1 MNVTLGYRFF
11 KLKCCVY
18 LYRIEHTHTHTD
30 TDTRIHLP
38 PPFLDTAPDVSQQFK
53 GSNSNFSTRDL
64 NDAVSRSSA
73 QFRKLTPLGKMKKL
87 FSSTSCVNLC
97 ENCFSQRF
105 YYCTKNQLRPFEML
119 TPIVSSPRFWTTK
132 MVLSPTV

>member
-18 LYRIEHTHTHTD
+18 LYRIEHTYIPTLTHL
-30 TDTRIHLP
+30 HL

-53 GSNSNFSTRDL
+53 GVNSIFSTRAL
-64 NDAVSRSSA
+64 NDAVRRSSA
-73 QFRKLTPLGKMKKL
+73 QFRKLTPLGRRRKL
-87 FSSTSCVNLC
+87 LSSTSCVNLC
-97 ENCFSQRF
+97 ENCYAHRC
-105 YYCTKNQLRPFEML
+105 YYCTKNQLCPFEML

-132 MVLSPTV
+132 MALSPTF